1 MYESMAENPVTREEA
16 VALATLIK
24 ERCIAEYQEL
34 LRMPPPATG
43 AAEVSRRARLESTSE
58 ELARQHEYAAAHAAK
73 LRQVRRLA
81 STHKKI
87 QSQLADG
94 TFAGMRTFY
103 DKIHDSSYLQISS

>member
-1 MYESMAENPVTREEA
+1 MYESMTENPVTREEA

-34 LRMPPPATG
+34 LRMPG
-43 AAEVSRRARLESTSE
+43 EVSRRARLESTSE
-58 ELARQHEYAAAHAAK
+58 DLAQQHEYAAAHAAK

-94 TFAGMRTFY
+94 SFAGMRTFF